1 MLPELNQAVKN
12 LNGQFHL
19 LAKLRFIW
27 KLKVQKVKK
36 MFGVVFGVIPEFQGK
51 GVESAIVT
59 FFADGAH
66 AEGENYRYKDFEMNW
81 IGDFNPK
88 MMRVA
93 EDVGGKIYKTHITF
107 RKLFDE
113 NKPFERMKS
122 ID

>member
-1 MLPELNQAVKN
+1 
-12 LNGQFHL
+12 
-19 LAKLRFIW
+19 
-27 KLKVQKVKK
+27 

-59 FFADGAH
+59 AFSDNAH
-66 AEGENYRYKDFEMNW
+66 AQGDQYRYKDFEMNW

-88 MMRVA
+88 MMRVS
-93 EDVGGKIYKTHITF
+93 EDVGGKIHKTHITF

-113 NKPFERMKS
+113 SKPFERMKV